1 MPQWNP
7 AEILAA
13 SKRVRLSV
21 DPRRRR
27 MGHGARLGAGA
38 GASLE
43 FHDHRAY
50 VAGDDL
56 RHLDWS
62 VYARTEQLMLRRH
75 RQEVSPRIEIICDL
89 SLSMAISEQKL
100 TLATNLT
107 GLFATLAE
115 YDGARPQVFVAN
127 VGYQRL
133 SPDWRMALPHV
144 VPAGS
149 AGIAQQPAP
158 PLTAG
163 SERIIISDGLYANGV
178 QPIVTNLGQGC
189 GRICLVQILTHN
201 EMQPQPC
208 GAARLEDVEGGASD
222 LIVDEQSCLHYRE
235 RFARHQASWQA
246 ALAGRGA
253 GLITCVTEN
262 GLATALNQLLQHGVL
277 EARQG

>member
-1 MPQWNP
+1 MPQWNQ
-7 AEILAA
+7 ADILAA

-27 MGHGARLGAGA
+27 MGNGARLGAGA

-89 SLSMAISEQKL
+89 SLSMAITEQKL
-100 TLATNLT
+100 SLATSLT
-107 GLFATLAE
+107 ALFATLAE
-115 YDGARPQVFVAN
+115 YDGAHPHIYVAHS
-127 VGYQRL
+127 GYQRL
-133 SPDWRMALPHV
+133 PQDWRSALIHAT
-144 VPAGS
+144 PAGPG
-149 AGIAQQPAP
+149 GIAQQPAP
-158 PLTAG
+158 ALTAG
-163 SERIIISDGLYANGV
+163 SERIIISDGLYADGV
-178 QPIVTNLGQGC
+178 QPIVTHLGQGC
-189 GRICLVQILTHN
+189 GRICVVQILTQN
-201 EMQPQPC
+201 EIQPQPF

-222 LIVDEQSCLHYRE
+222 LIVDEQTCLHYRE

-253 GLITCVTEN
+253 GLITCVAEN
-262 GLATALNQLLQHGVL
+262 GLAAALNQLLQHGVL